1 VSRSTFVPPL
11 ETGRHPCALERSLVI
26 NCITRLPALASHR
39 RAGMKHPLVRGKG
52 LLLSGQCLLYKFLA
66 AAPESEHPWPEHLAE
81 KIKVQ
86 KRRRQRKRG
95 QRIKGGQSQA
105 DISDDLP
112 AGEGGPVE
120 GAVMAHGEEDVGT
133 GETQMPDGEVS
144 KEELIVVEEE
154 EEIPLDAEEQAAFD
168 QQVVVSRSLH
178 SQCESTLQ
186 EALAVAMTQ
195 KVMRQGEASAGK
207 DGKGICLLF
216 ICSYIQILQ
225 SACLSHFDL
234 RDPSRS
240 CVARTGTASRWPRWS
255 SPAATAASAPPWP
268 RATSPLPGVPKAC
281 PPSRSCCSR
290 CVGSP

>member
-1 VSRSTFVPPL
+1 M
-11 ETGRHPCALERSLVI
+11 I

-105 DISDDLP
+105 DISDDLS

-120 GAVMAHGEEDVGT
+120 GAAMAHVGT
-133 GETQMPDGEVS
+133 GETLVPDGEVS

-195 KVMRQGEASAGK
+195 KVMRQGGIGRERWEGNMLALYMQLYSDIA
-207 DGKGICLLF
+207 ICLPFSL
-216 ICSYIQILQ
+216 
-225 SACLSHFDL
+225 
-234 RDPSRS
+234 
-240 CVARTGTASRWPRWS
+240 
-255 SPAATAASAPPWP
+255 
-268 RATSPLPGVPKAC
+268 
-281 PPSRSCCSR
+281 
-290 CVGSP
+290 